1 VPCELTAY
9 QFDLLLVLARHAGRV
24 LSRDALMD
32 LLKGEPLEA
41 FDRSI
46 DVHMSR
52 IRAAVEDDPKNRA
65 ASSPCAAPAICSPRC
80 KTDGALQHGPSAPL
94 LPLLRRAAV
103 HPGAVHL
110 AVVMIWNRTGSPLER
125 SNNTLAQ
132 VMQNVLAPIDAP
144 PEVQQAALARVAAG
158 LNAHMTLY
166 TRDWRPLAVVG
177 EQIPAR
183 HWRRQGVTGPP
194 PESFVRLPDGRK
206 LLSSEPLGFTRPK
219 AMLHNALLLLAI
231 GLAWRPSRWC
241 AT

>member
-52 IRAAVEDDPKNRA
+52 IRAAVEDDPKTAPHHHRA
-65 ASSPCAAPAICSPRC
+65 RRRLSVRQGARLMARFSMGLPRLYFRFYV
-80 KTDGALQHGPSAPL
+80 ALL
-94 LPLLRRAAV
+94 FILVLFTF
-103 HPGAVHL
+103 